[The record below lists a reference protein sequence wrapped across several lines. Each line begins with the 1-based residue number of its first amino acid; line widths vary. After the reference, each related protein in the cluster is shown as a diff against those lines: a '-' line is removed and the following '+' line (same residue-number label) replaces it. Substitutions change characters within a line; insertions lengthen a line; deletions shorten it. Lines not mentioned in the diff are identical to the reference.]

1 MKSGDSSSDESGNK
15 VELLREEKLR
25 TDILNAFKE
34 VVAFYS
40 PNHNIL
46 WLNDAGKEQ
55 LNIKDDSYIG

>member
-1 MKSGDSSSDESGNK
+1 MLDREPVVTIKSSGINDESENK

-40 PNHNIL
+40 PNHNFV
-46 WLNDAGKEQ
+46 A
-55 LNIKDDSYIG
+55 